1 MSLLRRPLLVLDT
14 ETSGL
19 PKHRWAA
26 PIEVACVALDLE
38 GQEWARWE
46 SLVRPAVELPPEA
59 EGALRCNHITRA
71 ELAEA
76 PPLDQVLLNWSE
88 WVRGHELDGVL
99 VSSFNIDFD
108 RTMMNRLRWTLPWSE
123 HCIMLAAHRRMDADE
138 SYDGF
143 RWDLGELKWPRLS
156 EAAAYF
162 KVAVEE
168 PQHRAL
174 GDARTAA
181 GIVRA
186 IARRRSA

>member
-1 MSLLRRPLLVLDT
+1 MSLLRQPLLVLDT

-26 PIEVACVALDLE
+26 PIEVACIALDLE
-38 GQEWARWE
+38 GQEWASWE
-46 SLVRPAVELPPEA
+46 SLVRPAVELPSEA
-59 EGALRCNHITRA
+59 EEALRCNHITR
-71 ELAEA
+71 EQLADA
-76 PPLDQVLLNWSE
+76 PPLDQVLLDYSE
-88 WVRGHELDGVL
+88 WVRRYELDGVL

-108 RTMMNRLRWTLPWSE
+108 RTMMNRLRWVLPWSDR
-123 HCIMLAAHRRMDADE
+123 CIMLEAHRRMNADA

-143 RWDLGELKWPRLS
+143 RWDNGELKWPSLS

-186 IARRRSA
+186 IAGRRVA